1 MELLKEYLIPWLISN
16 SIAIIIL
23 VSAFKKPKL
32 ARLIFILLFL
42 WAFWINYN
50 TAHKNPNEYLN
61 YAALS
66 PYDLYSTFIN
76 GWFKSHITSM
86 VSLIAFGQALIALGM
101 LLKGLVL
108 RISCFGAII
117 FFIAISPLGIGSA
130 FPFPIICLLA
140 IYFILKNDDLNYL
153 WFYKKKKSNVSNLQ

>member
-16 SIAIIIL
+16 SLAIIIL

-32 ARLIFILLFL
+32 ARLFFVLLFL
-42 WAFWINYN
+42 WACWLNYN
-50 TAHKNPNEYLN
+50 TAQKTQNDYLN

-66 PYDLYSTFIN
+66 PFDLYADFIN

-86 VSLIAFGQALIALGM
+86 VSLIAIGQGLIAIGL
-101 LLKGLVL
+101 LLKG
-108 RISCFGAII
+108 RIVCLAGVGAIV
-117 FFIAISPLGIGSA
+117 FFIAIIPFGIGSG
-130 FPFPIICLLA
+130 FPATLITAVA

-153 WFYKKKKSNVSNLQ
+153 WFFKTKKSNSSNLE

>member
-32 ARLIFILLFL
+32 ARLLFVLLFL
-42 WAFWINYN
+42 WACWINYN
-50 TAHKNPNEYLN
+50 TAQKNPNDYLN

-66 PYDLYSTFIN
+66 PFDLYSDFIN

-86 VSLIAFGQALIALGM
+86 VSLIAFGQGLIAIGM
-101 LLKGLVL
+101 LLKGWIVRLAF
-108 RISCFGAII
+108 FGAIV
-117 FFIAISPLGIGSA
+117 FFIAITPLGIGSG
-130 FPFPIICLLA
+130 FPATLITSVA

-153 WFYKKKKSNVSNLQ
+153 WYFKTKKSNVSNL